1 MIDTIEVVI
10 GFPRHRKTRRLER
23 ILGNDARWVPVYLW
37 LYTIENARV
46 SGDLSHLTADDLAAV
61 LDYHG
66 DATALRAALVT
77 AGFLDDAG
85 MVVGWSER
93 YAQRFA
99 FYERRAKLAADRRW
113 GKQDKAAPDASSI
126 TQASPSIPQQSAPPP
141 PSTPPTS
148 DQRPDLTGP
157 DLTLGSIAKH
167 STSMLQASRKHDAA
181 AVCAVYDAY
190 PRKVGKAAALKAID
204 RAIKSGAITADT
216 LLAKV
221 QAYAAAVATWPEA
234 DRQFIPHPAT
244 WVNAGRYEDDPTTWQ
259 RKTIATSANSR
270 ALPASTSQADTYAR
284 LF

>member
-1 MIDTIEVVI
+1 MIDTIEVVT

-23 ILGNDARWVPVYLW
+23 LIGNDARWVPVYLW
-37 LYTIENARV
+37 LYTIENARN
-46 SGDLSHLTADDLAAV
+46 SGDLSHLTAEDLAAV

-66 DATALRAALVT
+66 DATALRAALIT
-77 AGFLDDAG
+77 AGFLDDVG

-113 GKQDKAAPDASSI
+113 GKRDDASS
-126 TQASPSIPQQSAPPP
+126 TAVASPSIPPQSAPPP
-141 PSTPPTS
+141 PSTPPTL

-167 STSMLQASRKHDAA
+167 SSSMLQASRKHDAA

-221 QAYAAAVATWPEA
+221 KAYAAAVATWPEA

-244 WVNAGRYEDDPTTWQ
+244 WVNAGRYDDDPTTWQ
-259 RKTIATSANSR
+259 RKTIATPANSR
-270 ALPASTSQADTYAR
+270 ALPASTSQADAYAK